1 MGARARAKEML
12 VPLVM
17 PRARAHSGQKVQR
30 LMGFWACWH
39 MSGGYRGLLD
49 SGCWTKSSLLR
60 QKVEFRQVFGMT
72 VEEAWPEVTAALV
85 AATAEGMAAHDPK
98 KARV

>member
-1 MGARARAKEML
+1 ML
-12 VPLVM
+12 TPVVM
-17 PRARAHSGQKVQR
+17 PLARVHSGHKVQR

-49 SGCWTKSSLLR
+49 SGCWAKSGLLR

-85 AATAEGMAAHDPK
+85 AATKAAQAEFEASTSTRA
-98 KARV
+98 KAKA